1 MFLSHSPPQS
11 VLHTVVSNLIYNISH
26 PTSLLQE
33 TFGGCPLTQS
43 KIQSPNSDSQP
54 LQHLLQTGFSTLAPT
69 IHSTHSKTI
78 DLCPSSSRK
87 SMLLPQALC
96 TCCMLDLECSAWDIR
111 MAHPLKS
118 FRSLLNLPS
127 QTNWPGLHSSFYF
140 LTLLYSLFP
149 ITTEFLW
156 TYLFPCCGREREQT
170 LGEN

>member
-1 MFLSHSPPQS
+1 M
-11 VLHTVVSNLIYNISH
+11 VSNLTYNISH
-26 PTSLLQE
+26 PTSLLRK
-33 TFGGCPLTQS
+33 TFTGCPLTQS

-54 LQHLLQTGFSTLAPT
+54 LQHLLSLRPATADLSTLAPT
-69 IHSTHSKTI
+69 IHSTRSKTT

-87 SMLLPQALC
+87 IMLLPQGLC
-96 TCCMLDLECSAWDIR
+96 TCCMLGLECSAWDIC

-127 QTNWPGLHSSFYF
+127 QTNWPGLHSLLYF

-156 TYLFPCCGREREQT
+156 TYLSPCCGREREQI
-170 LGEN
+170 LGKN